1 YPGTPVSSWL
11 STTIESSG
19 IATTFRFSMDFS
31 GLLGLWA
38 KDTKGTAK
46 KARTTNANTFFI
58 IHFLLLII
66 TLEAPPG
73 VSCVKNAIGG
83 LYVVNSLYSFSCE
96 INTNYVCG
104 CICID
109 LRGGDSRI
117 NCSKGLK
124 VVSQPLYVFPYPER
138 WAGDCTM
145 VAADPVLPLGY
156 VVSASRIA
164 DRRMILAG
172 YRLADLLMRLL
183 IR

>member
-1 YPGTPVSSWL
+1 MSVSSWL

-104 CICID
+104 CIYIN
-109 LRGGDSRI
+109 LRSEDSRI

-124 VVSQPLYVFPYPER
+124 VVSQPLLRFSLPREVGRRTAR
-138 WAGDCTM
+138 WFLR
-145 VAADPVLPLGY
+145 PQVLPAGY
-156 VVSASRIA
+156 LLNASRIA
-164 DRRMILAG
+164 TG
-172 YRLADLLMRLL
+172 E
-183 IR
+183 

>member
-1 YPGTPVSSWL
+1 
-11 STTIESSG
+11 
-19 IATTFRFSMDFS
+19 MDFS

-58 IHFLLLII
+58 IHFLLFDNN
-66 TLEAPPG
+66 AG
-73 VSCVKNAIGG
+73 SRSRVSCVKNAIGG
-83 LYVVNSLYSFSCE
+83 LYVVNSLYAFSCE

-109 LRGGDSRI
+109 LRGEDSRI

-138 WAGDCTM
+138 
-145 VAADPVLPLGY
+145 
-156 VVSASRIA
+156 
-164 DRRMILAG
+164 
-172 YRLADLLMRLL
+172 
-183 IR
+183 